1 MKLQH
6 IALAVALAAA
16 GSAHATVDRFSSGNG
31 SLFMI
36 AFDNAGGSFNTTSS
50 IYDLGVNLNDFYN
63 PIINAATGA
72 TTGYVQG
79 TLAQN
84 NTKVV
89 WDFGAN
95 TLTINGAVQT
105 GKTNAWDVAFDKLLA
120 NSDAGQIK
128 WTIGA
133 GDSTGNGANVRY
145 LVSGQP
151 TAASLTAQS
160 NANTNSMSLVDA
172 IWVGLEAN
180 GGKGTMVS
188 ADNGA
193 FTVNPTADGVS
204 ATTANGYV
212 IASTGFDTSWRTK
225 DVITKSV
232 TTETKNNLWL
242 LNGLG
247 NEVQIANYTPAA
259 GEVISNAANL
269 INSPVSP
276 AGSYSGTFEI
286 NWQAKTLTWQT
297 AAPVPE
303 PETYALTAI
312 GALIAGVAARRR
324 RAA

>member
-50 IYDLGVNLNDFYN
+50 IYDLGVNLDDFY
-63 PIINAATGA
+63 AGA
-72 TTGYVQG
+72 LGVYTQG

-95 TLTINGAVQT
+95 TLSINGTVQT
-105 GKTNAWDVAFDKLLA
+105 GKTNAWNVAFDKLLA

-133 GDSTGNGANVRY
+133 GDSVGNGTSVRY

-151 TAASLTAQS
+151 TATNLSTGQTS
-160 NANTNSMSLVDA
+160 ANTNSMSLVDGM
-172 IWVGLEAN
+172 WVGLEAN

-212 IASTGFDTSWRTK
+212 IATSGFATNWQGK
-225 DVITKSV
+225 DQVLKSI

-259 GEVISNAANL
+259 GETITNAANL
-269 INSPVSP
+269 INSPASP
-276 AGSYSGTFEI
+276 AGSYSGTFAI
-286 NWQAKTLTWQT
+286 DWQAKTLTWET
-297 AAPVPE
+297 AAVQAPVPTVPE
-303 PETYALTAI
+303 PETYGLAAV
-312 GALIAGVAARRR
+312 GALLAGVVARRR

>member
-16 GSAHATVDRFSSGNG
+16 GNAHAVVDRFSSGNG

-36 AFDNAGGSFNTTSS
+36 AFDNAGGSFSTTSS
-50 IYDLGVNLNDFYN
+50 IYDLGVNLNDFYD
-63 PIINAATGA
+63 GA
-72 TTGYVQG
+72 LGVYTQG

-95 TLTINGAVQT
+95 TLTINGTVQT

-120 NSDAGQIK
+120 NADAGQIK

-133 GDSTGNGANVRY
+133 GDSVGNGANVRY

-151 TAASLTAQS
+151 TAANLTS
-160 NANTNSMSLVDA
+160 NQTSANTNSMSVVDGM
-172 IWVGLEAN
+172 WVGLEAN
-180 GGKGTMVS
+180 GGKGTMMT

-212 IASTGFDTSWRTK
+212 IASTGFGTNWQTK
-225 DVITKSV
+225 DLILKSI

-259 GEVISNAANL
+259 GEIVTNAADL
-269 INSPVSP
+269 INSPASP

-297 AAPVPE
+297 AAVPE
-303 PETYALTAI
+303 PETYGLAAV
-312 GALIAGVAARRR
+312 GALLAGVVARRR